1 MDGGGR
7 RSSILETGTPT
18 SVGSLPHLQSG
29 EAVALVLR
37 VQPELPTLPQLPGRS
52 VLESMLPQ
60 VAVGMGG
67 VVVEPDGGLSVS
79 PGRVCPVEDGAPL
92 DEGAWATLDAF
103 LDAASTVP
111 RLKAVKVQLAG
122 PVTLALALVH
132 GGVAPGRAFAAA
144 GATVRSRARALA
156 AEVRRRLPGVGIV
169 AVLDEPGLTAFL
181 APGFPAGVDA
191 TIDLM
196 SGALVA
202 FGADVVTGIHCCGP
216 TDWRLVIHAGPDLI
230 SLPVDAGITDDS
242 SGLTAFLERG
252 GWIAWGAVPTDR
264 PIGEKEDP
272 HWRGLSTLWCDLAR
286 AGCDPGLLRTQA
298 LVTPACGLAG
308 HGSHQVEQVLR
319 LTRRVAERVQ
329 DQAIAARLS
338 AGA

>member
-1 MDGGGR
+1 MGGGVR
-7 RSSILETGTPT
+7 RSSILETGTPM
-18 SVGSLPHLQSG
+18 SVGSLPHLRSD

-37 VQPELPTLPQLPGRS
+37 LQPELPALPQLPGRS
-52 VLESMLPQ
+52 VLEGMLPQ

-67 VVVEPDGGLSVS
+67 VTIEADGGLSVS
-79 PGRVCPVEDGAPL
+79 PDHLHPVEDGAPL
-92 DEGAWATLDAF
+92 DEEAWATLTVF
-103 LDAASTVP
+103 LDGAAAQP

-122 PVTLALALVH
+122 PVTLGLALMH
-132 GGVAPGRAFAAA
+132 AGVAPGRAFAAA
-144 GATVRSRARALA
+144 GATVRSRAKALT
-156 AEVRRRLPGVGIV
+156 AEVRRRLPDVGIV
-169 AVLDEPGLTAFL
+169 AVLDEPGLTAFV

-196 SGALVA
+196 SGALLSL
-202 FGADVVTGIHCCGP
+202 GSDVVTGIHCCGA
-216 TDWRLVIHAGPDLI
+216 TDWRLVMHAGPDLI
-230 SLPVDAGITDDS
+230 SLPVDGGITDDS
-242 SGLTAFLERG
+242 SGLTTFLERG
-252 GWIAWGAVPTDR
+252 GWVAWGAVPTDR
-264 PIGEKEDP
+264 PIGDREDP
-272 HWRGLSTLWCDLAR
+272 HWRGLSSLWCDLAG

-308 HGSHQVEQVLR
+308 HGAHQVEQVFY